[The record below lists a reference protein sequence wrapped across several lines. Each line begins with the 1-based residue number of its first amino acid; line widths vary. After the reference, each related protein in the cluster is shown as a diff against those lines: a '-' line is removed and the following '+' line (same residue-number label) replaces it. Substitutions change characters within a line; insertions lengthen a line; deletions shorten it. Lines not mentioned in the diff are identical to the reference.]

1 MSKLLNHKVKKN
13 FIDASRYIH
22 ARREQTRSVGLDL
35 RSTKSNSPALLTKE
49 ITLKRASNKACAKR
63 VPSLPKLPWDCG

>member
-1 MSKLLNHKVKKN
+1 MSKMLNHKVKKN

-35 RSTKSNSPALLTKE
+35 RANKSNSPALLIEE
-49 ITLKRASNKACAKR
+49 IILKRSSNKAHAKR
-63 VPSLPKLPWDCG
+63 VPSMPKLPWTCG